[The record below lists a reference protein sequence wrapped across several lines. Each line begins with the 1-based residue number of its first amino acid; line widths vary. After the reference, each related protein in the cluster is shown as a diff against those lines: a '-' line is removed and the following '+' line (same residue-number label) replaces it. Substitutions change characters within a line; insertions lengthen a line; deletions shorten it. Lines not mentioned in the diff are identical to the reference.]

1 MRHCKM
7 TAGTRRI
14 GRSKAAE
21 RLPEER
27 PPEDAPRIAAAPVL
41 EAEEFGHPVFGLA
54 PVIAVGVARLTYQSG
69 DVRTRPFAEPLGT
82 LRPEELAD
90 PSVIGSHFGPGRYR
104 LNPIGAGGRLVA
116 QPQVIDCRGED
127 GTVPLVAEMPGAPVV
142 AAAGAAPVGPAQP
155 TMVESVLRE
164 LLADQKEARRLDMQ
178 TFGAMHSQLVDQ
190 LAAVKGTTASAA
202 PRDDAFM
209 SYLAAQEKR
218 ASDEARRMR
227 EELDQLRLSDARR
240 SAGGG
245 DSGENFLERALEGVI
260 TRFGVA
266 APAPGMRRAAGGG
279 AAAPAAGEGGGES
292 DEGEPE
298 GEFSD
303 AGGVGEEG
311 LSVPA
316 ADEFRMYVATG
327 GQVPKP
333 QIRTLVKLHRV
344 GVISPEL
351 WEVVEP
357 IAEAYGLLTGG

>member
-142 AAAGAAPVGPAQP
+142 AAAV
-155 TMVESVLRE
+155 R
-164 LLADQKEARRLDMQ
+164 RRLRPARVAARATKASRRGSFRTRAAWARKGFRCLRQ
-178 TFGAMHSQLVDQ
+178 TNFACTLRPAGRCQSR
-190 LAAVKGTTASAA
+190 K
-202 PRDDAFM
+202 F
-209 SYLAAQEKR
+209 E
-218 ASDEARRMR
+218 
-227 EELDQLRLSDARR
+227 RLSSCTA
-240 SAGGG
+240 
-245 DSGENFLERALEGVI
+245 
-260 TRFGVA
+260 
-266 APAPGMRRAAGGG
+266 
-279 AAAPAAGEGGGES
+279 
-292 DEGEPE
+292 
-298 GEFSD
+298 
-303 AGGVGEEG
+303 
-311 LSVPA
+311 
-316 ADEFRMYVATG
+316 
-327 GQVPKP
+327 
-333 QIRTLVKLHRV
+333 
-344 GVISPEL
+344 
-351 WEVVEP
+351 
-357 IAEAYGLLTGG
+357 